1 MTNAKE
7 VTKMALFISLAVLL
21 GYVESLFPPPV
32 AVPGIKL
39 GLSNVIVLFALYE
52 MGAKKAWIIA
62 LLKVFL
68 CSLLFG
74 TGISL
79 LYSLSGSIMSLA
91 LMQTAKKTGLF
102 SVIGTS
108 SIGGIFHNMGQLLCA
123 YFFVGKG
130 AIIHIPV
137 LCLSGAICGIFTG
150 VCATIIIKRGSDI
163 FGKR

>member
-1 MTNAKE
+1 MTNVKE
-7 VTKMALFISLAVLL
+7 VTKMALFTALAVLL

-32 AVPGIKL
+32 AIPGIKL
-39 GLSNVIVLFALYE
+39 GLSNVIILFALYE
-52 MGAKKAWIIA
+52 IGAKKAWIIA